1 MKRTIVKIIG
11 ITISIILLSQSLN
24 VFAVTKKEVQQKKDD
39 AQKQTSENN
48 DKIDEAKEK
57 KQELANEKSETMKTV
72 EGLISKISD
81 S

>member
-48 DKIDEAKEK
+48 D
-57 KQELANEKSETMKTV
+57 
-72 EGLISKISD
+72 
-81 S
+81 